1 MKFKT
6 IFVLLCISILNA
18 CSQKSPHTYNSTLN
32 LKQVMEWVI
41 DPSADV
47 VWDSVKYITTSSGTE
62 EISPKTDAD
71 WESIRNSAATLI
83 QAGNILMLDHL
94 AKDNQ
99 QWHEFAKRLSTN
111 AEVALKAAQNKDK
124 DALFDAGGNI
134 YNACKACHDKYA
146 NFDKPQN

>member
-1 MKFKT
+1 
-6 IFVLLCISILNA
+6 
-18 CSQKSPHTYNSTLN
+18 
-32 LKQVMEWVI
+32 MEWVI

-71 WESIRNSAATLI
+71 WEFIRNSAATLI